1 MQRLILK
8 ENFVVIYYTAKQEK
22 ILCNQRYKFTLT
34 LLKSSRRT
42 YRAYVNGNTAT
53 LSGLI

>member
-22 ILCNQRYKFTLT
+22 NSLQSTIQIYINVIKVV
-34 LLKSSRRT
+34 
-42 YRAYVNGNTAT
+42 A
-53 LSGLI
+53 